1 LEQEKFVQPD
11 ATLRTKHRSCL
22 ITTTLLCDYVVA
34 HEMSLEDKL
43 LINMTT
49 INEII
54 SRYQTPEAQVAI
66 V

>member
-1 LEQEKFVQPD
+1 
-11 ATLRTKHRSCL
+11 
-22 ITTTLLCDYVVA
+22 
-34 HEMSLEDKL
+34 LEDKL

-66 V
+66 VWT